1 MELEPIIKDLRN
13 RARKLDSTL
22 VGLKWYIFGSLLE
35 DKKCSADVDI
45 LIIYEMETSSK
56 IIKSYLQDLDLLLPL
71 HMMLMTS
78 EEEVELRFLEKNR
91 TLQIFP

>member
-56 IIKSYLQDLDLLLPL
+56 IIKSHLQDLDLLLPL